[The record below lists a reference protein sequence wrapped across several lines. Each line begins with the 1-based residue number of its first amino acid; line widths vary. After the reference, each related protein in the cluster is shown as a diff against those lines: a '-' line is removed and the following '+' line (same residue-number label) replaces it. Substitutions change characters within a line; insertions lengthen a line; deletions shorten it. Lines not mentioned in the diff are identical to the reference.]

1 MAMAVTLKQL
11 SALLDKLELKHTVNE
26 ERSSIELVFD
36 TSKFVNTE
44 GEKTVFVVILPKQKG
59 VVVFAPSLYKCPDGA
74 NALPT
79 LRATFHASAR
89 TEFGG
94 YNCDLEDGAIHAA
107 VAMPLGR
114 ADLSAE
120 QLRMLVADVL
130 ETVDKNHSMIQG
142 AIDTGEIVEP
152 NPEDDVVAD
161 TLEELKSLSPE
172 ALARLK
178 ELVSDAVAAQAESG
192 VEEEPERL

>member
-11 SALLDKLELKHTVNE
+11 STLLDKLELKHTVNE

-36 TSKFVNTE
+36 TSKFVNPE

-59 VVVFAPSLYKCPDGA
+59 VVVFAPNLYRCPDGA

-114 ADLSAE
+114 AELSAE

-130 ETVDKNHSMIQG
+130 EAVDKNHSMIQG

-152 NPEDDVVAD
+152 NPEDEVVVN
-161 TLEELKSLSPE
+161 LLGELGSLSPE

-178 ELVSDAVAAQAESG
+178 ELVSEALAVRPEKVA
-192 VEEEPERL
+192 EEEPERL